1 MKKKFLFGLLAGT
14 FVLLFLG
21 VGPNAATAAPE
32 KIALGF
38 VTIWNMNHY
47 TSADQIPRF
56 FKMVEKAAKGKYTLD
71 IKWYPVG
78 TLLGGSEIYDGIA
91 KGIVDSGIS
100 SFGYAPGRFPVIL
113 ALNQSGVAP
122 PENADAA
129 ALTVWEHYNKWKP
142 KELEDSKIL
151 YLCATGPGWLHT
163 MKPIRTVDEMKG
175 LRIRST
181 GGGVLGVKAVG
192 GDPVAMPMGEVYTA
206 AQKGVVNA
214 LVSPL

>member
-1 MKKKFLFGLLAGT
+1 MKKKFLFGLLAST

-32 KIALGF
+32 KVALGF

-47 TSADQIPRF
+47 TSTEQIPRF

-91 KGIVDSGIS
+91 KGIADSGIS

-122 PENADAA
+122 PENADA
-129 ALTVWEHYNKWKP
+129 
-142 KELEDSKIL
+142 
-151 YLCATGPGWLHT
+151 CQ
-163 MKPIRTVDEMKG
+163 
-175 LRIRST
+175 RIR
-181 GGGVLGVKAVG
+181 A
-192 GDPVAMPMGEVYTA
+192 GDGI
-206 AQKGVVNA
+206 Q
-214 LVSPL
+214 L